1 MKQKKER
8 YPYQEEQSEFKKK
21 KKKIPKTEKVSSA
34 EKPAIT
40 QILNL

>member
-8 YPYQEEQSEFKKK
+8 YPYQEEQSELKK